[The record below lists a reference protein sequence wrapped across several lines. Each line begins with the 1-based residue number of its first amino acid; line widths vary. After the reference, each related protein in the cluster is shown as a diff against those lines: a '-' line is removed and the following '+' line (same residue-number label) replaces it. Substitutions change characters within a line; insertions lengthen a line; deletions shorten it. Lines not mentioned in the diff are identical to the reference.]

1 MATRSDEARCTSSQ
15 ATEEFSKA
23 AQEFWAR
30 FDVWDKDHPDATFDD
45 MDSFLGEQGR
55 DLMGKALEL
64 RLRQG
69 DLGAKPEG
77 EHCPRC
83 GREMTFKGYPEK
95 TVHGLKVD
103 SDIPRAYYHCPA
115 CAAGFFPPGQTSTTE
130 T

>member
-1 MATRSDEARCTSSQ
+1 MPKRSKARRTQSQ
-15 ATEEFSKA
+15 AAEEFSKA
-23 AQEFWAR
+23 AQELWTR
-30 FDVWDKDHPDATFDD
+30 FNAWHDEHPDATFDD
-45 MDSFLGEQGR
+45 MDDFLGDEGR

-69 DLGAKPEG
+69 DLGTKAEG
-77 EHCPRC
+77 QVCPRC

-115 CAAGFFPPGQTSTTE
+115 CEAGLFPPGQASE
-130 T
+130 TKA